1 MSQKAPGRAVKR
13 ELQRAKAI
21 ELRSLGLSYA
31 RIAEA
36 LGVHKTRAFNIVRDA
51 LNEVQQENRENAERM
66 RTLELYRLDRITFA
80 LWPKRGDPRVA
91 GALVRIIE
99 RQCKLYGLDGL
110 ANHEL
115 AGADGGPVEA
125 KYTTGPDLSKL
136 TLEEKLQLEALERKM
151 RGEHRATEAVIAS
164 RESSGVTAAVTRQLE
179 PVATAPAA
187 PSIAA
192 PAAPAPA
199 PAEKLKLPSDSVM
212 SAARQLDALMRFGA

>member
-1 MSQKAPGRAVKR
+1 MSQKTPGRAVKR

-51 LNEVQQENRENAERM
+51 LEEVQQENRENAERI

-99 RQCKLYGLDGL
+99 RQCKLYGLDAL
-110 ANHEL
+110 AKHEL
-115 AGADGGPVEA
+115 AGADGGPVQ
-125 KYTTGPDLSKL
+125 TQQNDTGPDLSKL

-151 RGEHRATEAVIAS
+151 RGEPY
-164 RESSGVTAAVTRQLE
+164 REHARRSTW
-179 PVATAPAA
+179 
-187 PSIAA
+187 PS
-192 PAAPAPA
+192 
-199 PAEKLKLPSDSVM
+199 
-212 SAARQLDALMRFGA
+212 